1 MEKKQLLTAR
11 FFQDGFYSADL
22 QGLFC
27 GKISELAKE
36 FKDRLAT
43 EKRKLSKTSAN
54 FAENPDYE
62 FFRAR
67 PFNRIDHRDRAG
79 NVRKPLSYPSPGYSG
94 YSRSERPARTRTHG
108 LGKDRSLYPA
118 DSPAVA
124 WTRSSPGTLPPGVGD
139 RADPRACCTGRG

>member
-1 MEKKQLLTAR
+1 
-11 FFQDGFYSADL
+11 
-22 QGLFC
+22 
-27 GKISELAKE
+27 
-36 FKDRLAT
+36 
-43 EKRKLSKTSAN
+43 SAN

-124 WTRSSPGTLPPGVGD
+124 WKRSSPGTLRPGVGD
-139 RADPRACCTGRG
+139 RADPRACCTGRGGDRKLQSIFTPSYQINGCLWGRFDQSPDDEASWRGDPDCNTGQID